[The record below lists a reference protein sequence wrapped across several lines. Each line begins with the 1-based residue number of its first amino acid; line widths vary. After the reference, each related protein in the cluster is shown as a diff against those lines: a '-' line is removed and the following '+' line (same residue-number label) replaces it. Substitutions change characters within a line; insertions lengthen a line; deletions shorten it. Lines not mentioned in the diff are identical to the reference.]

1 MGTAAVANGVGEL
14 LSPSQVKTF
23 LNCPAKWYFHYMV
36 GLQEPKNGSLALGTA
51 FHAALSQNFRQKIE
65 SRCDLPLD
73 DMRTVFQKEWNAA
86 AAEAEFRDDE
96 DRQELAAVGE
106 ALVDKY
112 MLEAAPDIRPQAVE
126 TPVAG
131 EIGGVK
137 VHGFVD
143 LLDTEGRIIDCKSAA
158 KRPNGVSH
166 DYGLQLTSY
175 AMITPGASGICRLDT
190 VTKTKTVQLVQQ
202 TYHIGPPQRRYAE
215 GLYPMVQLAMRQGIY
230 LPHRG
235 GTLCSRRWC
244 GYWRACEREFGGT
257 VEE

>member
-1 MGTAAVANGVGEL
+1 MGTAAVGDGVGEL

-36 GLQEPKNGSLALGTA
+36 GLQEPKTASLALGSA
-51 FHAALSQNFRQKIE
+51 FHAALAQNFRQKIE
-65 SRCDLPLD
+65 SRRDLALD
-73 DMRTVFQKEWNAA
+73 DVRALFQKEWNAV
-86 AAEAEFRDDE
+86 AAETEFRDDE
-96 DRQELAAVGE
+96 NRRELAAGGE
-106 ALVDKY
+106 TLVDKY
-112 MLEAAPDIRPQAVE
+112 MREAAPDVQPQAVE

-143 LLDTEGRIIDCKSAA
+143 LLDIEGRIIDCKSAT

-175 AMITPGASGICRLDT
+175 AMITPGASGTCRLDT

-202 TYHIGPPQRRYAE
+202 TYHVGPEQRRYAE
-215 GLYPMVQLAMRQGIY
+215 GLYPMVQDAIR
-230 LPHRG
+230 
-235 GTLCSRRWC
+235 
-244 GYWRACEREFGGT
+244 
-257 VEE
+257 